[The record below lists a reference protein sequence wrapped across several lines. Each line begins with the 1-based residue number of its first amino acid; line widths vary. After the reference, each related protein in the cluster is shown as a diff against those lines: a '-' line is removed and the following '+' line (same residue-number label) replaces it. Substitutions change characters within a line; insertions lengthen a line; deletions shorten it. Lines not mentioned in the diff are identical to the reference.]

1 MTRAS
6 QTERGLERGSPN
18 HSHPCTPTCELQA
31 KKNMLLM
38 IRNGDRPSQSLRVE
52 TRGLDSKIGLF
63 SCHSNP
69 RPEPRGCPGRPT
81 LKESLPF
88 IRYHR
93 RPIASI
99 IHMQSS
105 QDKPVPTK
113 VEKDRY
119 ARQASHGLPYES
131 PGGWF
136 RAGSCKAQ
144 ENLPI
149 PLSFQKTRPL
159 SNNQTNGALTKS
171 NGSRTSTNPSQGAD
185 GMNQEPCRSET

>member
-149 PLSFQKTRPL
+149 PLSFQKKTRPI
-159 SNNQTNGALTKS
+159 SNKPMEL
-171 NGSRTSTNPSQGAD
+171 
-185 GMNQEPCRSET
+185 